1 MISLAS
7 EAQQR
12 RSQHSSHSATL
23 AELKAKKE
31 KEEQFPRSCPLAM
44 AMKEE
49 FDSKRAELLA
59 LSSDAENVAQGA
71 TAAAPAAET
80 APAAASTSARRWQ
93 PRP

>member
-12 RSQHSSHSATL
+12 RSQQLSHSATL

-59 LSSDAENVAQGA
+59 LSSDAGDVTQGA
-71 TAAAPAAET
+71 TATAAALAT
-80 APAAASTSARRWQ
+80 ASTSSARRQ
-93 PRP
+93 QRL